1 MPLWAVV
8 RLKMAWLCLA
18 TWLSRLQTMGLGKG
32 RLCWGRVSD
41 QRQYPL
47 PRPEQQL
54 VRGMASGQA
63 DDEPPGTPH
72 HPARKGDQGEANCL
86 EPLAP
91 PLSTQYQPLHR
102 RTQIEGQHRYGP
114 PCSVGSEQPRGEPA
128 SRQVTLQDTMG
139 LLALTTPLPGP
150 PDQLIPRKGPVG
162 HHSKDLVPSPVGEPH
177 RGEGQPPAVPPSPAE
192 AVRSAAP

>member
-128 SRQVTLQDTMG
+128 SRQVTLQNTMG
-139 LLALTTPLPGP
+139 LLALTTPLRTALGGWPLCSVDSADDDFYNRSGFG
-150 PDQLIPRKGPVG
+150 LIHGY
-162 HHSKDLVPSPVGEPH
+162 
-177 RGEGQPPAVPPSPAE
+177 
-192 AVRSAAP
+192 